1 MLLAPFRYLVFMFF
15 VCATGF
21 RFAQGENATKTAKNI
36 PSFVYVRD
44 NKPINI
50 ENLTAE
56 EAKNISR
63 SFPGEFIWYRE
74 NGKVY
79 LIMDK
84 VVISNLN
91 RSQNQLITLITTR
104 PPAVSSSQAEAGMK
118 AVREHTR
125 MLRDKIMSL
134 KETVHT
140 LLRDAIRDGLATS
153 IQPPP
158 ADL

>member
-1 MLLAPFRYLVFMFF
+1 
-15 VCATGF
+15 
-21 RFAQGENATKTAKNI
+21 
-36 PSFVYVRD
+36 
-44 NKPINI
+44 
-50 ENLTAE
+50 
-56 EAKNISR
+56 
-63 SFPGEFIWYRE
+63 
-74 NGKVY
+74 
-79 LIMDK
+79 
-84 VVISNLN
+84 
-91 RSQNQLITLITTR
+91 
-104 PPAVSSSQAEAGMK
+104 MK